1 MLWSGGRRAEGG
13 GELNSN
19 LSGLEECRR
28 DSPTKTKKYTPGA
41 KIMDEK
47 VRRVTQGQW
56 ENDIQI
62 KVLGSNMMNYAGK
75 RCPAKS
81 NPRTRS
87 NNQEKED
94 LKIEELKNRLGD
106 LKRQI
111 IEKNKKHLQLE
122 RQLREQIIF
131 EQDALSREIKCK
143 ENLKM
148 KHSKLQKSNKIKENQ
163 ILKDFGEARR
173 HISALYGEVKNLRS
187 RNSELQDGYRNEG
200 KSDKNDD
207 Y

>member
-1 MLWSGGRRAEGG
+1 
-13 GELNSN
+13 
-19 LSGLEECRR
+19 
-28 DSPTKTKKYTPGA
+28 
-41 KIMDEK
+41 MDVK

-143 ENLKM
+143 ENLKI